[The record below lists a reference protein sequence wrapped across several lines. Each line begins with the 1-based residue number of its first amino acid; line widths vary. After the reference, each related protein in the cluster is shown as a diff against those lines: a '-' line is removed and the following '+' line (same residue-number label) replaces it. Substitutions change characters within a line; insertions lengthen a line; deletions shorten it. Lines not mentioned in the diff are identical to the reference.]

1 MRVYIAEK
9 PSLGRAIAQGLG
21 GGKESGGCIRTQNG
35 VVTWCF
41 GHILEQYEPED
52 YDGKY
57 ARWRIDDLPILP
69 HPWKNKIRTD
79 AKKQFS
85 VIEKLTK
92 DADEIVNC
100 GDPDREGQLLIDEV
114 LEALGLFGRKPILR
128 MLLSA
133 LDKKSVC
140 AALSNLRPNEDF
152 AGLRASALARARAD
166 WLIGYNL
173 SRMYTC
179 RAREAG
185 YDDVI
190 SVGRVQTPTFG
201 LVALRE
207 LESQKFHPV
216 MYFTPQV
223 IFQHANGAIKAKW
236 KTREMDGIDGIDENG
251 KILQRS
257 IAESIIERSALECAR
272 IASVSHQKGIAYPTM
287 PYALS
292 ALQIEAGKQYGY
304 SPQQVL
310 DAQQALYEKKL
321 TTYPRSDCSYLPE
334 SQLADAPEILEHLA
348 LLSEDFA
355 KMAGGVDLGLK
366 SRAWNDKKIT
376 AHHAIIPTTVIP
388 DMQTLTDIEKKCYCL
403 VAKAYIAQFYPPQEY
418 LKTHIEIAAG
428 NECFLANGKTILLQ
442 GWKSIYQEKTESDS
456 CGEDSPA
463 EEDDGQQLPDVQEG
477 DSVSVIEANISEGT
491 TKPPSRYTPAT
502 LLKAM
507 KEIHKHVRDKDLAN
521 ELKECKGIGT
531 EATRAGIIET
541 IQKRGYVAIEKKQ
554 FRPTPL
560 GLSFL
565 NVLPAALIRP
575 DLTAQWEQKLDEI
588 ENGRLSIDDFSA
600 QQVELLRKLLDGA
613 RTATIPPPK
622 NLHPCPTCGR
632 PLRRRKGKNGF
643 FWGCSGFPACRT
655 TMEDRNGRPV
665 AKPVKKN

>member
-1 MRVYIAEK
+1 MKLYIAEK

-21 GGKESGGCIRTQNG
+21 GGKESGGCIRTPNG

-41 GHILEQYEPED
+41 GHILEQYAPED
-52 YDGKY
+52 YDAKY
-57 ARWRIDDLPILP
+57 ARWNIDDLPILP
-69 HPWKNKIRTD
+69 HPWKNKVRTD

-85 VIEKLTK
+85 VIAGLAK
-92 DADEIVNC
+92 DADEIVHC
-100 GDPDREGQLLIDEV
+100 GDPDREGQLLVDEV
-114 LEALGLFGRKPILR
+114 LEELGILGKKRISR

-133 LDKKSVC
+133 LDEKSVR
-140 AALSNLRPNEDF
+140 AALAGLRPNEEF
-152 AGLRASALARARAD
+152 SGLRASALARARAD

-173 SRMYTC
+173 SRMYMC
-179 RAREAG
+179 RARDAG

-207 LESQKFHPV
+207 IEIRKFHLV
-216 MYFTPQV
+216 TYFTPQV
-223 IFQHANGAIKAKW
+223 TFQHANGPIRAKW
-236 KTREMDGIDGIDENG
+236 KPREIDGVDEEG
-251 KILQRS
+251 RILQRP
-257 IAESIIERSALECAR
+257 IAESLIERDALKCAR
-272 IASVSHQKGIAYPTM
+272 IVSVTHQKGSAYPRM
-287 PYALS
+287 PYSLS
-292 ALQIEAGKQYGY
+292 ALQIDAGKRYGY

-310 DAQQALYEKKL
+310 DVQQSLYEKKL

-348 LLSEDFA
+348 LLDEDFSKA
-355 KMAGGVDLGLK
+355 AEDVDLSLK

-376 AHHAIIPTTVIP
+376 AHHAIIPTTVLP
-388 DMQTLTDIEKKCYCL
+388 DFHELTDSEKNCYRL

-418 LKTHIEIAAG
+418 LTTRIEIAAG
-428 NECFLANGKTILLQ
+428 EEIFLASGKVILTQ
-442 GWKSIYQEKTESDS
+442 GWKSIYYSHPDDDELD
-456 CGEDSPA
+456 
-463 EEDDGQQLPDVQEG
+463 EEVSKEELQQLPEVREG
-477 DSVSVIEANISEGT
+477 EAVTAVDAKIVEGT

-507 KEIHKHVRDKDLAN
+507 KEIHKHVRDKALAA

-541 IQKRGYVAIEKKQ
+541 IQKRGYVVLEKKQ
-554 FRPTPL
+554 FHPTSL

-565 NVLPAALIRP
+565 GVLPATLIRP

-600 QQVELLRKLLDGA
+600 QQVELLRGLLKEA
-613 RTATIPPPK
+613 RTANIPPPK
-622 NLHPCPTCGR
+622 NLHPCPTCGK

-655 TMEDRNGRPV
+655 TMEDKNGRPIPG
-665 AKPVKKN
+665 KSFNRF

>member
-1 MRVYIAEK
+1 MKLYIAEK

-21 GGKESGGCIRTQNG
+21 GGKESGGCIRTPNG

-41 GHILEQYEPED
+41 GHILEQYAPED
-52 YDGKY
+52 YDAKY
-57 ARWRIDDLPILP
+57 ARWNIDDLPILP
-69 HPWKNKIRTD
+69 HPWKNKVRTD

-85 VIEKLTK
+85 VIAGLAK
-92 DADEIVNC
+92 DADEIVHC
-100 GDPDREGQLLIDEV
+100 GDPDREGQLLVDEV
-114 LEALGLFGRKPILR
+114 LEELGILGKKRISR

-133 LDKKSVC
+133 LDEKSVR
-140 AALSNLRPNEDF
+140 AALAGLRPNEEF
-152 AGLRASALARARAD
+152 SGLRASALARARAD

-179 RAREAG
+179 RARDAG

-207 LESQKFHPV
+207 IEIRKFHPV
-216 MYFTPQV
+216 TYFTPQV
-223 IFQHANGAIKAKW
+223 TFQHTNGLIHAKW
-236 KTREMDGIDGIDENG
+236 KPREIDGVDEEG
-251 KILQRS
+251 RILQRT
-257 IAESIIERSALECAR
+257 IAESLIEQDALKCAR
-272 IASVSHQKGIAYPTM
+272 IVSVAHQKGFAYPRM
-287 PYALS
+287 PYSLS
-292 ALQIEAGKQYGY
+292 ALQIDAGKRYGY

-310 DAQQALYEKKL
+310 DVQQSLYEKKL

-348 LLSEDFA
+348 LLDEDFS
-355 KMAGGVDLGLK
+355 KVAGDVDLSLK

-376 AHHAIIPTTVIP
+376 AHHAIIPTTVLP
-388 DMQTLTDIEKKCYCL
+388 DFHELTDPEKNCYRL

-418 LKTHIEIAAG
+418 LTTRIEIAAG
-428 NECFLANGKTILLQ
+428 EEIFLASGKVILLQ
-442 GWKSIYQEKTESDS
+442 GWKSIYQ
-456 CGEDSPA
+456 GHP
-463 EEDDGQQLPDVQEG
+463 EDDELDEETSKEELQQLPEVREG
-477 DSVSVIEANISEGT
+477 EAVTAVDAKIVEGT

-507 KEIHKHVRDKDLAN
+507 KEIHKHVRDKALAA

-541 IQKRGYVAIEKKQ
+541 IQKRGYVVLEKKQ
-554 FRPTPL
+554 FHPTSL

-565 NVLPAALIRP
+565 GVLPATLIRP
-575 DLTAQWEQKLDEI
+575 DLTAQWEQKLDEM

-600 QQVELLRKLLDGA
+600 QQVELLRGLLKEA
-613 RTATIPPPK
+613 RTANIPPPK
-622 NLHPCPTCGR
+622 NLHPCPTCGK

-643 FWGCSGFPACRT
+643 FLGCSGFPACRMT
-655 TMEDRNGRPV
+655 LEDKNGRPM
-665 AKPVKKN
+665 AKKSSKPS